1 MTAESLQ
8 VKLQLDIS
16 DLTAGIKKVKTQL
29 QGMADKV
36 KQSIPKIGSESK
48 KAKDA
53 LGKVGIETDSVKKK
67 MAKLGDEAQSSL
79 NGVVTQSHKVTQAL
93 KNMGTVGANVTI
105 GADGS
110 AVAQSTDEATTSL
123 GAMQSTMQKILALDF
138 FGLINDVFGASKL
151 KDHITGLK
159 KNLENIKNI
168 NLEKGQLNESL
179 NRLKEELKSIKQVY
193 REAAEEMGNTDFLF
207 NLEGQ
212 AEEAKKNAKK
222 IKSAIANIENEQ
234 KKLRDKVKQYIL
246 DITKTVGGLIA
257 KLGLLSAGL
266 LAVAGAN
273 IANSTAQFREEQVK
287 LNSAFAAAGASADV
301 AAQAYDG
308 LFRFLGEST
317 RSVEAANHL
326 AKITTNTQN
335 LAEWTTIAQGIYAT
349 FGDSLPIE
357 GLTEAANET
366 LRVGKVSSALAD
378 ALNWAGISEDAMNQA
393 LQQTNNLQ
401 EREVVLRS
409 TLNGLYQNAAQIY
422 EQNNRAAITQNEAQA
437 RLDKTM
443 AKIGQQ
449 TQVLVVSWINLKNT
463 VMTVLAPAITYASA
477 IFSVLIDKL
486 SAAIQWLGTLVGI
499 SFKAKNIGGI
509 VNGVTGGIND
519 AAGGANNLTTGL
531 NNANKAAEKLKKTT
545 MGFDELNIVSNPNT
559 AANANTGTGGIS
571 GTDITGLNTGA
582 GLIGKIDE
590 QVENIKEKIE
600 DFFEKWK
607 TQIAIIGTA
616 LAGLGVTKL
625 VESLGKA
632 LGAGDKFL
640 GILKSIKTI
649 ATNAIIITL
658 QYSLVNEFMDS
669 FIDGNGIKEWLKSLL
684 VSAIGTGLLY
694 ATWGNAGLVIGL
706 GVTAV
711 ASLKAVIDNGGID
724 STESAVTA
732 LTGLATAVGAIGLAI
747 SKLNWKP
754 LITAFT
760 SIKTALAPVISAV
773 GTFVAGLSA
782 GAILAIAGIIA
793 AIASAAYFLY
803 ENWEKVNKAV
813 KDFFNNNIVPKLNDI
828 KQSWENMKQ
837 AVGKVI
843 DKIEELFKSIDWLK
857 AVGVAFETI
866 GGIIV
871 GILGGAVLG
880 TISGAIQAIESFVQA
895 FSGIVQIVAGV
906 VKAVVKLCTGDLQGA
921 WDAVKKIGQ
930 GIVDV
935 FVGMYNMTIGV
946 VVEWVKGIID
956 WCTNLWDE
964 LVGHSI
970 IPDMCEA
977 IIDWFETLY
986 DDTIGVIVEWVKD
999 IIDKIKTMWNDI
1011 KSWFNSNVAPKFTKE
1026 YWNTKF
1032 DTIKQAILEKLNA
1045 AKQVATNTWNAIV
1058 TWFNTYVAPKFTK
1071 QYWLNKFD
1079 TIRQAINEKLTAAKA
1094 AVQNIWNT
1102 VAAWFNSNIAPK
1114 FTLTYWRNKFDSI
1127 RASAVEKLTA
1137 AKTTIQGTWN
1147 TIAGWFRTSV
1157 APKFTISYWSNKF
1170 GTIKDGARAAF
1181 NGVISVVENA
1191 VNGIIRKI
1199 NTLSWEIPDWVPFFG
1214 GETFGFNLSTI
1225 RIPRL
1230 ATGGI
1235 ATSSTLVNVGE
1246 AGREAILPLDNNT
1259 GWMDMLAD
1267 KIAARQST
1275 APTKVVLNVDGK
1287 ELGWATINNINAI
1300 TKQVGGLPLAL

>member
-29 QGMADKV
+29 QGMTDKV
-36 KQSIPKIGSESK
+36 KQSIPKIGNESK

-79 NGVVTQSHKVTQAL
+79 NGVVAQSHKVTKAL
-93 KNMGTVGANVTI
+93 KDMGTAGANVTI

-110 AVAQSTDEATTSL
+110 AVAQSTDEATASL

-138 FGLINDVFGASKL
+138 FGLLNDVFGASKL
-151 KDHITGLK
+151 KDHISGLK

-179 NRLKEELKSIKQVY
+179 NKLKEELKSIKQVY

-212 AEEAKKNAKK
+212 AEEAKNNAKK
-222 IKSAIANIENEQ
+222 IKSTIANIENGQ
-234 KKLRDKVKQYIL
+234 KKLRDKAKQYIL
-246 DITKTVGGLIA
+246 DITKTVGATIA

-357 GLTEAANET
+357 GLTEAANES
-366 LRVGKVSSALAD
+366 LKVGKVTGVLAD
-378 ALNWAGISEDAMNQA
+378 ALNWAGVSEDAMNQA

-559 AANANTGTGGIS
+559 ATNTDTGTGGIS

-590 QVENIKEKIE
+590 QVENIKAKVE

-640 GILKSIKTI
+640 GIMKSIKTI

-782 GAILAIAGIIA
+782 GAILAIAGIVA

-803 ENWEKVNKAV
+803 ENWGKVTQAV
-813 KDFFNNNIVPKLNDI
+813 KNFFNTNIVPKLQGI
-828 KQSWENMKQ
+828 QKAWENMKK
-837 AVGKVI
+837 AIGNVI
-843 DKIEELFKSIDWLK
+843 DKIAELFASVEWIK
-857 AVGVAFETI
+857 AIGTAFETI
-866 GGIIV
+866 GGIIF
-871 GILGGAVLG
+871 AVVTG
-880 TISGAIQAIESFVQA
+880 DIAGAINALMSYIQGMVTGI
-895 FSGIVQIVAGV
+895 SGIVQIISGV
-906 VKAVVKLCTGDLQGA
+906 IEAVVALFKGDLQEAGKA
-921 WDAVKKIGQ
+921 AKKIAD
-930 GIVDV
+930 GIVSV
-935 FVGMYNMTIGV
+935 FKGLYDATIGV
-946 VVEWVKGIID
+946 VVNLVKSIID
-956 WCTNLWDE
+956 WFKNLWDE

-970 IPDMCEA
+970 IPDMCNA
-977 IIDWFETLY
+977 IINWFNTLY
-986 DDTIGVIVEWVKD
+986 DKSIGIIVNFVNGVIT
-999 IIDKIKTMWNDI
+999 KIKQMWENI
-1011 KSWFNSNVAPKFTKE
+1011 KAWFNANVAPKFTKT
-1026 YWNTKF
+1026 YWN
-1032 DTIKQAILEKLNA
+1032 
-1045 AKQVATNTWNAIV
+1045 
-1058 TWFNTYVAPKFTK
+1058 
-1071 QYWLNKFD
+1071 NKFD
-1079 TIRQAINEKLTAAKA
+1079 TIRQSISEKLTAAKA

-1114 FTLTYWRNKFDSI
+1114 FTLTYWRNKFDAI
-1127 RASAVEKLTA
+1127 RAGAQEKLNA
-1137 AKTTIQGTWN
+1137 AKSTIQNVWR
-1147 TIAGWFRTSV
+1147 TISSWFSSNI
-1157 APKFTISYWSNKF
+1157 APKFTITYWSNKF
-1170 GTIKDGARAAF
+1170 GAIKDGARAAF

-1214 GETFGFNLSTI
+1214 GERFGFDFSTI

-1235 ATSSTLVNVGE
+1235 ATNSTLVNVGE
-1246 AGREAILPLDNNT
+1246 KGREAILPLDNNT
-1259 GWMDMLAD
+1259 GWMDTLAD
-1267 KIAARQST
+1267 KIAARQGT

-1300 TKQVGGLPLAL
+1300 TKQTGGLQLAL

>member
-29 QGMADKV
+29 QGMTDKV
-36 KQSIPKIGSESK
+36 KQSIPKIGNESK

-53 LGKVGIETDSVKKK
+53 LGKVGVETDTVKKK

-93 KNMGTVGANVTI
+93 KNMGTAGANVTI

-138 FGLINDVFGASKL
+138 FGLINDVFGTSKL
-151 KDHITGLK
+151 KLFFQDLKNSFVEFKNIFKVTIEAQSAFEKTVKYIK
-159 KNLENIKNI
+159 KNIPSDKMKEWKKRTDEVRKSFWQLQKI
-168 NLEKGQLNESL
+168 NLKNLAA
-179 NRLKEELKSIKQVY
+179 SIWDV
-193 REAAEEMGNTDFLF
+193 
-207 NLEGQ
+207 
-212 AEEAKKNAKK
+212 
-222 IKSAIANIENEQ
+222 
-234 KKLRDKVKQYIL
+234 
-246 DITKTVGGLIA
+246 TKALTATIA

-326 AKITTNTQN
+326 AKITTNTQD
-335 LAEWTTIAQGIYAT
+335 LAEWTTIAQGVYAP
-349 FGDSLPIE
+349 FGESLPIE
-357 GLTEAANET
+357 GLTEAVNET
-366 LRVGKVSSALAD
+366 LKVGKVTSVLSD
-378 ALNWAGISEDAMNQA
+378 ALNWAGLNEDAMNQA

-422 EQNNRAAITQNEAQA
+422 EQNNRAAIAQNEAQA

-531 NNANKAAEKLKKTT
+531 NNANKAAEKLQKTT

-559 AANANTGTGGIS
+559 AANTNTGTGGIS

-590 QVENIKEKIE
+590 QVENIKAKVE

-607 TQIAIIGTA
+607 TQIAIIGAA

-640 GILKSIKTI
+640 GIMKSIKTI

-669 FIDGNGIKEWLKSLL
+669 FIDGNGVKEWLKGLL

-782 GAILAIAGIIA
+782 GAILAVAGIVA

-803 ENWEKVNKAV
+803 ENWEKVTQAV
-813 KDFFNNNIVPKLNDI
+813 KNFFKTNIVPKLEEISEAISDF
-828 KQSWENMKQ
+828 
-837 AVGKVI
+837 I
-843 DKIEELFKSIDWLK
+843 DKIAELFKSIDWLK

-880 TISGAIQAIESFVQA
+880 TISGAIQAIHSFVQA

-921 WDAVKKIGQ
+921 
-930 GIVDV
+930 
-935 FVGMYNMTIGV
+935 
-946 VVEWVKGIID
+946 
-956 WCTNLWDE
+956 
-964 LVGHSI
+964 
-970 IPDMCEA
+970 
-977 IIDWFETLY
+977 
-986 DDTIGVIVEWVKD
+986 
-999 IIDKIKTMWNDI
+999 
-1011 KSWFNSNVAPKFTKE
+1011 
-1026 YWNTKF
+1026 
-1032 DTIKQAILEKLNA
+1032 
-1045 AKQVATNTWNAIV
+1045 
-1058 TWFNTYVAPKFTK
+1058 
-1071 QYWLNKFD
+1071 
-1079 TIRQAINEKLTAAKA
+1079 
-1094 AVQNIWNT
+1094 
-1102 VAAWFNSNIAPK
+1102 
-1114 FTLTYWRNKFDSI
+1114 
-1127 RASAVEKLTA
+1127 
-1137 AKTTIQGTWN
+1137 
-1147 TIAGWFRTSV
+1147 
-1157 APKFTISYWSNKF
+1157 
-1170 GTIKDGARAAF
+1170 
-1181 NGVISVVENA
+1181 
-1191 VNGIIRKI
+1191 
-1199 NTLSWEIPDWVPFFG
+1199 
-1214 GETFGFNLSTI
+1214 
-1225 RIPRL
+1225 
-1230 ATGGI
+1230 
-1235 ATSSTLVNVGE
+1235 
-1246 AGREAILPLDNNT
+1246 
-1259 GWMDMLAD
+1259 
-1267 KIAARQST
+1267 
-1275 APTKVVLNVDGK
+1275 
-1287 ELGWATINNINAI
+1287 
-1300 TKQVGGLPLAL
+1300 

>member
-29 QGMADKV
+29 QGMTDKV
-36 KQSIPKIGSESK
+36 KQSIPKIGNESK

-79 NGVVTQSHKVTQAL
+79 NGVVAQSHKVTKAL
-93 KNMGTVGANVTI
+93 KDMGTAGANVTI

-138 FGLINDVFGASKL
+138 FGLLNDVFGASKL
-151 KDHITGLK
+151 KDHISGLK

-179 NRLKEELKSIKQVY
+179 NKLKEELKSIKQVY

-212 AEEAKKNAKK
+212 AEEAKNNAKK
-222 IKSAIANIENEQ
+222 IKSTIANIENAQ
-234 KKLRDKVKQYIL
+234 KKLRDKTKQYIL
-246 DITKTVGGLIA
+246 DITKTLAATIA

-287 LNSAFAAAGASADV
+287 LNSAFAAAGASADI

-326 AKITTNTQN
+326 AKITTDTQN

-357 GLTEAANET
+357 GLTEAANES
-366 LRVGKVSSALAD
+366 LKVGKVTGVLAD
-378 ALNWAGISEDAMNQA
+378 ALNWAGVSEDAMNQA

-559 AANANTGTGGIS
+559 ATNTDTGTGGIS

-590 QVENIKEKIE
+590 QVENIKAKVK

-607 TQIAIIGTA
+607 TQIAIIGAA

-640 GILKSIKTI
+640 GIMKNIKTI

-782 GAILAIAGIIA
+782 GAILAIAGIVA

-803 ENWEKVNKAV
+803 ENWEKVTQAV
-813 KDFFNNNIVPKLNDI
+813 KNFFNTNIVPKLQGI
-828 KQSWENMKQ
+828 QKAWENMKK
-837 AVGKVI
+837 AVKLEEIGKAIGNVI
-843 DKIEELFKSIDWLK
+843 DKIAEWFASVEWIK
-857 AVGVAFETI
+857 AIGTVFETI
-866 GGIIV
+866 GGIIFA
-871 GILGGAVLG
+871 AVTG
-880 TISGAIQAIESFVQA
+880 DIAGAINALMSYIQGMVTGI
-895 FSGIVQIVAGV
+895 SGIVQIISGV
-906 VKAVVKLCTGDLQGA
+906 IEAVVALFKGDLQEAGKA
-921 WDAVKKIGQ
+921 AKKIAD
-930 GIVDV
+930 GIVSV
-935 FVGMYNMTIGV
+935 FKGLYDATIGV
-946 VVEWVKGIID
+946 VVNLVKGIID
-956 WCTNLWDE
+956 WFTNLWDE
-964 LVGHSI
+964 LVEHSI
-970 IPDMCEA
+970 IPDMCNA
-977 IIDWFETLY
+977 IIDWFNTLY
-986 DDTIGVIVEWVKD
+986 DKSIGIIVNFVNGVIT
-999 IIDKIKTMWNDI
+999 KIKQMWENI
-1011 KSWFNSNVAPKFTKE
+1011 KAWFNANVAPKFTKT
-1026 YWNTKF
+1026 YWN
-1032 DTIKQAILEKLNA
+1032 
-1045 AKQVATNTWNAIV
+1045 
-1058 TWFNTYVAPKFTK
+1058 
-1071 QYWLNKFD
+1071 NKFD
-1079 TIRQAINEKLTAAKA
+1079 TIRQSISEKLTAAKTA
-1094 AVQNIWNT
+1094 IQSVWSAI
-1102 VAAWFNSNIAPK
+1102 AGWFNSTIAPK
-1114 FTLTYWRNKFDSI
+1114 FTLTYWRNKFDAI
-1127 RASAVEKLTA
+1127 RAGAQEKLNA
-1137 AKTTIQGTWN
+1137 AKSTIQNVWGN
-1147 TIAGWFRTSV
+1147 ISGWFSSNI

-1199 NTLSWEIPDWVPFFG
+1199 NTLSWEIPDWVPLVG
-1214 GETFGFNLSTI
+1214 GETFGFNFSTI

-1246 AGREAILPLDNNT
+1246 KGREAILPLDNNT
-1259 GWMDMLAD
+1259 GWMDTLAD
-1267 KIAARQST
+1267 KIAARQGT
-1275 APTKVVLNVDGK
+1275 APTKIVLNVDGK

-1300 TKQVGGLPLAL
+1300 TKQQGGLQLAL

>member
-36 KQSIPKIGSESK
+36 KQSIPKIGNESK

-53 LGKVGIETDSVKKK
+53 LGKVGVETDSVKKK

-93 KNMGTVGANVTI
+93 KDMSAAGANVTI

-110 AVAQSTDEATTSL
+110 AVTQSTDEATASL

-222 IKSAIANIENEQ
+222 IKSTIANIENEQ
-234 KKLRDKVKQYIL
+234 KRLRDKVKQYIL

-266 LAVAGAN
+266 LAVAGAK

-326 AKITTNTQN
+326 AKITTNTQD

-357 GLTEAANET
+357 GLTEAANES
-366 LRVGKVSSALAD
+366 LRIGKVTGVLAD
-378 ALNWAGISEDAMNQA
+378 ALNWAGVSEDAMNQA

-486 SAAIQWLGTLVGI
+486 SAVIQWLGTLVGI

-509 VNGVTGGIND
+509 VNGVSGGINN
-519 AAGGANNLTTGL
+519 AAGGANNLATGL

-559 AANANTGTGGIS
+559 ATNTDTGTGGIS

-590 QVENIKEKIE
+590 QVENIKAKVE

-607 TQIAIIGTA
+607 TQIAIIGAA

-625 VESLGKA
+625 VKSLGKA

-640 GILKSIKTI
+640 GIMKNIKTI

-782 GAILAIAGIIA
+782 GAILAIAGIVA

-803 ENWEKVNKAV
+803 ENWEKVTQAV
-813 KDFFNNNIVPKLNDI
+813 KNFFNTNIVPKLQGI
-828 KQSWENMKQ
+828 QKAWENMKK
-837 AVGKVI
+837 AVSDAAKAFLDAIPPQLKQKLEEIGKAIGNVI
-843 DKIEELFKSIDWLK
+843 DKIAEWFASAEWIK
-857 AVGVAFETI
+857 AIGTVFETI
-866 GGIIV
+866 GGIIFA
-871 GILGGAVLG
+871 AVTG
-880 TISGAIQAIESFVQA
+880 DIAGAINALMSYIQGMVTGI
-895 FSGIVQIVAGV
+895 SGIVQIISGV
-906 VKAVVKLCTGDLQGA
+906 IEAVVALFSGDLQEAGKA
-921 WDAVKKIGQ
+921 AKKIAD
-930 GIVDV
+930 GIVSV
-935 FVGMYNMTIGV
+935 FKGLYDATIGV
-946 VVEWVKGIID
+946 VVNLVKGIID
-956 WCTNLWDE
+956 WFKNLWDE
-964 LVGHSI
+964 LVGRS
-970 IPDMCEA
+970 IPDMCNA
-977 IIDWFETLY
+977 IINWFKTLY
-986 DDTIGVIVEWVKD
+986 NDTIGIIVNFVNN
-999 IIDKIKTMWNDI
+999 IITKIKQMWENI
-1011 KSWFNSNVAPKFTKE
+1011 KTWFNANVAPKFTKT
-1026 YWNTKF
+1026 YWN
-1032 DTIKQAILEKLNA
+1032 
-1045 AKQVATNTWNAIV
+1045 
-1058 TWFNTYVAPKFTK
+1058 
-1071 QYWLNKFD
+1071 NKFD
-1079 TIRQAINEKLTAAKA
+1079 TIRQSISEKLNAAKTA
-1094 AVQNIWNT
+1094 IQSVWSAI
-1102 VAAWFNSNIAPK
+1102 AGWFNSNIAPK

-1127 RASAVEKLTA
+1127 RAGAQEKLNA
-1137 AKTTIQGTWN
+1137 AKSTIQNVWRN
-1147 TIAGWFRTSV
+1147 ISGWFSTNI
-1157 APKFTISYWSNKF
+1157 APKFTVNYWANKF

-1181 NGVISVVENA
+1181 NGIISVVERA

-1199 NTLSWEIPDWVPFFG
+1199 NTLSWEIPDWVPVFG
-1214 GETFGFNLSTI
+1214 GDTFGFNFSTI
-1225 RIPRL
+1225 SIPRL

-1235 ATSSTLVNVGE
+1235 ATNSTLVNVGE
-1246 AGREAILPLDNNT
+1246 KGREAILPLENNT
-1259 GWMDMLAD
+1259 GWMDTLAD
-1267 KIAARQST
+1267 KIAARQGT
-1275 APTKVVLNVDGK
+1275 APTKVALVVDGK
-1287 ELGWATINNINAI
+1287 ELGWATIRNINAI
-1300 TKQVGGLPLAL
+1300 TKQTGGLQLAL

>member
-29 QGMADKV
+29 QGMTDKV
-36 KQSIPKIGSESK
+36 KQSIPKIGNESK

-93 KNMGTVGANVTI
+93 KDMGTAGANVKI
-105 GADGS
+105 GTDGS

-138 FGLINDVFGASKL
+138 FGVLSDVIGASKI
-151 KDHITGLK
+151 KDRITGLK

-222 IKSAIANIENEQ
+222 IKSTIANIENEQ

-326 AKITTNTQN
+326 AKITTNTQD

-357 GLTEAANET
+357 GLTEAANES
-366 LRVGKVSSALAD
+366 LKVGKVTGILTD
-378 ALNWAGISEDAMNQA
+378 ALTWAGVSEDAMNQA

-409 TLNGLYQNAAQIY
+409 ALNGLYQNAAQIY

-509 VNGVTGGIND
+509 VNGVSGGIND
-519 AAGGANNLTTGL
+519 AAGGANNLATGL

-559 AANANTGTGGIS
+559 ATNTDTGTGGIS

-590 QVENIKEKIE
+590 QVENIKAKVE

-607 TQIAIIGTA
+607 TQIAIIGAA

-640 GILKSIKTI
+640 GIMKSIKTI

-754 LITAFT
+754 LIAAFT

-773 GTFVAGLSA
+773 GTFVASLSA
-782 GAILAIAGIIA
+782 GAILAVAGIIA

-803 ENWEKVNKAV
+803 ENWEKVTQAV
-813 KDFFNNNIVPKLNDI
+813 KNFFNTNIVPKLEEI
-828 KQSWENMKQ
+828 GK

-843 DKIEELFKSIDWLK
+843 DKIAELFKSIDWLK

-906 VKAVVKLCTGDLQGA
+906 VEAVVKLCTGDLQGA

-970 IPDMCEA
+970 IPDMCKA
-977 IIDWFETLY
+977 ITDWFETLY

-1032 DTIKQAILEKLNA
+1032 DTIRQSILEKLNV
-1045 AKQVATNTWNAIV
+1045 AKQVVTDAWNAIV
-1058 TWFNTYVAPKFTK
+1058 TWFNANVAPKFTK

-1079 TIRQAINEKLTAAKA
+1079 TIRQAISEKLTAAKA

-1157 APKFTISYWSNKF
+1157 APKFTITYWSNKF

-1199 NTLSWEIPDWVPFFG
+1199 NTLSWEIPDWVPLVG
-1214 GETFGFNLSTI
+1214 GETFGFNFSTI

-1235 ATSSTLVNVGE
+1235 ATNSTLVNVGE
-1246 AGREAILPLDNNT
+1246 KGTEAILPLENNT
-1259 GWMDMLAD
+1259 GWMDTLAD
-1267 KIAARQST
+1267 KIAARQGT
-1275 APTKVVLNVDGK
+1275 APTKVALVVDGK

-1300 TKQVGGLPLAL
+1300 TKQTGGLQLAL

>member
-8 VKLQLDIS
+8 VKLQLDIG

-29 QGMADKV
+29 QGMTDKV
-36 KQSIPKIGSESK
+36 KQSIPKIGNESK

-53 LGKVGIETDSVKKK
+53 LGKVGVETDSVKKK

-93 KNMGTVGANVTI
+93 KDMGTAGANVKI

-110 AVAQSTDEATTSL
+110 VVAQSTDEATTSL
-123 GAMQSTMQKILALDF
+123 SAMQSTMQKILTLDF
-138 FGLINDVFGASKL
+138 FGVLSDVFGASKL

-234 KKLRDKVKQYIL
+234 KKLRDKAKQYIL

-266 LAVAGAN
+266 LAVAGAK

-301 AAQAYDG
+301 AAHASDG

-317 RSVEAANHL
+317 QSVEAANHL
-326 AKITTNTQN
+326 AKITTNTQD

-357 GLTEAANET
+357 GLTEAANES
-366 LRVGKVSSALAD
+366 LKVGKVTGVLAD
-378 ALNWAGISEDAMNQA
+378 ALNWAGVSEDAMNQA

-509 VNGVTGGIND
+509 VNSVSGGIND

-559 AANANTGTGGIS
+559 AANANTDTGSAGGI
-571 GTDITGLNTGA
+571 DVAGLNTGA

-590 QVENIKEKIE
+590 QVENIKAKVE

-607 TQIAIIGTA
+607 TQIAIIGAA

-640 GILKSIKTI
+640 GIMKNIKTI

-782 GAILAIAGIIA
+782 GAILAIAGIVA

-803 ENWEKVNKAV
+803 ENWEKVTQAV
-813 KDFFNNNIVPKLNDI
+813 KNFFNTNIVPKLQGI
-828 KQSWENMKQ
+828 QKAWENMKK
-837 AVGKVI
+837 AVSDAAKAFLDAIPPQLKQKLEEIGKAIGNVI
-843 DKIEELFKSIDWLK
+843 DKIAEWFASAEWIK
-857 AVGVAFETI
+857 AIGTVFETI
-866 GGIIV
+866 GGIIFA
-871 GILGGAVLG
+871 AVTG
-880 TISGAIQAIESFVQA
+880 DIAGAINALMSYIQGMVTGI
-895 FSGIVQIVAGV
+895 SGIVQIISGV
-906 VKAVVKLCTGDLQGA
+906 IEAVVALFKGDLQEAGKA
-921 WDAVKKIGQ
+921 AKKIAD
-930 GIVDV
+930 GIVSV
-935 FVGMYNMTIGV
+935 FKGLYDATIGV
-946 VVEWVKGIID
+946 VVNLVKGIID
-956 WCTNLWDE
+956 WFTNLWDE

-970 IPDMCEA
+970 IPDMCNA
-977 IIDWFETLY
+977 IIDWFKTLY
-986 DDTIGVIVEWVKD
+986 DKSIGIIVNFVNGVIT
-999 IIDKIKTMWNDI
+999 KIKQMWENI
-1011 KSWFNSNVAPKFTKE
+1011 KAWFNANVAPKFTKT
-1026 YWNTKF
+1026 YWN
-1032 DTIKQAILEKLNA
+1032 
-1045 AKQVATNTWNAIV
+1045 
-1058 TWFNTYVAPKFTK
+1058 
-1071 QYWLNKFD
+1071 NKFD
-1079 TIRQAINEKLTAAKA
+1079 TIRQSISEKLTAAKTA
-1094 AVQNIWNT
+1094 IQSVWSAI
-1102 VAAWFNSNIAPK
+1102 AGWFNSTIAPK
-1114 FTLTYWRNKFDSI
+1114 FTLTYWRNKFDAI
-1127 RASAVEKLTA
+1127 RAGAQEKLNA
-1137 AKTTIQGTWN
+1137 AKSTIQNVWRS
-1147 TIAGWFRTSV
+1147 ISGWFSSNI
-1157 APKFTISYWSNKF
+1157 APKFTITYWSNKF

-1199 NTLSWEIPDWVPFFG
+1199 NTLSWEIPDWVPLVG
-1214 GETFGFNLSTI
+1214 GETFGFNFSTI

-1246 AGREAILPLDNNT
+1246 KGREAILPLDNNT
-1259 GWMDMLAD
+1259 GWMDTLAD
-1267 KIAARQST
+1267 KIAARQGT

-1287 ELGWATINNINAI
+1287 ELGWVIIRNINAI
-1300 TKQVGGLPLAL
+1300 TKQTGGLQLAL

>member
-29 QGMADKV
+29 QGMTDKV
-36 KQSIPKIGSESK
+36 KQSIPKIGNESK

-79 NGVVTQSHKVTQAL
+79 NGVVAQSYKVTKAL
-93 KNMGTVGANVTI
+93 KDMGTAGANVTI
-105 GADGS
+105 GADS
-110 AVAQSTDEATTSL
+110 SVITQSTDEATTSL

-138 FGLINDVFGASKL
+138 FGLLNDVFGASKL
-151 KDHITGLK
+151 KDHISGLK
-159 KNLENIKNI
+159 KNLGNIKNI

-179 NRLKEELKSIKQVY
+179 NKLKEELKSIKQVY

-212 AEEAKKNAKK
+212 AEEAKNNAKK
-222 IKSAIANIENEQ
+222 IKSTIANIENAQ
-234 KKLRDKVKQYIL
+234 KKLRDKAKQYIL

-287 LNSAFAAAGASADV
+287 LNSAFAAAGASADI

-366 LRVGKVSSALAD
+366 LRVGKVTGVLAD
-378 ALNWAGISEDAMNQA
+378 ALNWAGVSEDAMNQA

-486 SAAIQWLGTLVGI
+486 SAVIQWLGTLVGI

-509 VNGVTGGIND
+509 VNGVSGGIND
-519 AAGGANNLTTGL
+519 AAGGANNLATGL

-559 AANANTGTGGIS
+559 ATNTDTGTGGIS

-590 QVENIKEKIE
+590 QVENIKAKVE

-607 TQIAIIGTA
+607 TQIAIIGAA

-640 GILKSIKTI
+640 GIMKNIKTI

-782 GAILAIAGIIA
+782 GAILAIAGIVA

-803 ENWEKVNKAV
+803 ENWEKVTQAV
-813 KDFFNNNIVPKLNDI
+813 KNFFNTNIVPKLQGI
-828 KQSWENMKQ
+828 QKAWENMKK
-837 AVGKVI
+837 AVSDAAKAFLDAIPPQLKQKLEEIGKAIGNVI
-843 DKIEELFKSIDWLK
+843 DKIAEWFASTEWIK
-857 AVGVAFETI
+857 AIGTVFETI
-866 GGIIV
+866 GGIIF
-871 GILGGAVLG
+871 AVVTG
-880 TISGAIQAIESFVQA
+880 DIAGAINALMSYIQGMVTGI
-895 FSGIVQIVAGV
+895 SGIVQIISGV
-906 VKAVVKLCTGDLQGA
+906 IEAVVALFKGDLQEAGKA
-921 WDAVKKIGQ
+921 AKKIAD
-930 GIVDV
+930 GIVSV
-935 FVGMYNMTIGV
+935 FKGLYNATIGV
-946 VVEWVKGIID
+946 VVNLVKGIID
-956 WCTNLWDE
+956 WFKNLWDE

-970 IPDMCEA
+970 PDMCNA
-977 IIDWFETLY
+977 IINWFNTLY
-986 DDTIGVIVEWVKD
+986 NKSIGIIVNFVNGVIT
-999 IIDKIKTMWNDI
+999 KIKQMWENI
-1011 KSWFNSNVAPKFTKE
+1011 KAWFNANVTPKFTKT
-1026 YWNTKF
+1026 YWN
-1032 DTIKQAILEKLNA
+1032 
-1045 AKQVATNTWNAIV
+1045 
-1058 TWFNTYVAPKFTK
+1058 
-1071 QYWLNKFD
+1071 NKFD
-1079 TIRQAINEKLTAAKA
+1079 TIRQSISEKLTAAKTA
-1094 AVQNIWNT
+1094 IQSVWN
-1102 VAAWFNSNIAPK
+1102 AIAGWFNSTIAPK
-1114 FTLTYWRNKFDSI
+1114 FTLTYWRNKFDAI
-1127 RASAVEKLTA
+1127 RAGAQEKLNA
-1137 AKTTIQGTWN
+1137 AKSTIQNVWRN
-1147 TIAGWFRTSV
+1147 ISGWFSSNI
-1157 APKFTISYWSNKF
+1157 APKFTITYWSNKF

-1199 NTLSWEIPDWVPFFG
+1199 NTLSWEIPDWVPLVG
-1214 GETFGFNLSTI
+1214 GETFGFNFSTI

-1246 AGREAILPLDNNT
+1246 KGREAILPLDNNT
-1259 GWMDMLAD
+1259 GWMDTLAD
-1267 KIAARQST
+1267 KIAARQGT
-1275 APTKVVLNVDGK
+1275 APTNVVLNVDGK

-1300 TKQVGGLPLAL
+1300 TKQTGGLQLAL